1 MQVLGVERCRLRIV
15 RSAPGNARG
24 SGTVGVVHPSLRL
37 PLSAIGL
44 IAGFVAAACT
54 SVPPE
59 ELSVPLP
66 TTTVESESAPVAEME
81 SESTAGSDL
90 SPDTPAVAGELAI
103 GGLEGMVV
111 ADASGAVVR
120 SAFPSG
126 VATQPTWSRAGDR
139 AISFVSSATGGSVV
153 VSAGDDAFAVGAR
166 RPYFFFSWSGDGA
179 YVAALGPGPRGTSLD
194 ILTPEG
200 ELATDATI
208 DTGSFYLAWE
218 PGGDDL
224 VVHLDD
230 ELFLLRDPRD
240 LETRES
246 LGTPGQSFLAPVW
259 IPETRHIVIVDDVDG
274 SDEGRL
280 IRLDVDDR
288 SEQDL
293 GPVRGGVGMTVSPD
307 AARLFV
313 SHGGPDSERGNE
325 VEISMGS
332 VSRPVQETLAASEV
346 IVLETGDRTA
356 VSDEPS
362 IWAEWAPDGS
372 ALALL
377 QPVSQGARWLIADER
392 GLRELGTMQATP
404 TFLRNYLFFSW
415 QYVESPRIWAPDAD
429 AIVYAAVEAG
439 VPGIYVHPLNSERV
453 RVSDGNVAFF
463 SPRTDSA
470 TVSPA

>member
-1 MQVLGVERCRLRIV
+1 MEVLGVERCRLRIV
-15 RSAPGNARG
+15 RSAPSSARC
-24 SGTVGVVHPSLRL
+24 SGTVGAVHRPLRL

-66 TTTVESESAPVAEME
+66 TTTVESEPAPVAEVE
-81 SESTAGSDL
+81 SESTVES
-90 SPDTPAVAGELAI
+90 DTPAVAGVLAI

-120 SAFPSG
+120 SALPSG
-126 VATQPTWSRAGDR
+126 IATQPTWSRAGDR
-139 AISFVSSATGGSVV
+139 AISFVPSATGGSVV
-153 VSAGDDAFAVGAR
+153 VSAGDEAFAVGAR

-230 ELFLLRDPRD
+230 ELFLLRDPWD

-246 LGTPGQSFLAPVW
+246 LGVPGQSFLAPVW
-259 IPETRHIVIVDDVDG
+259 IPGTRHIVIVDDD
-274 SDEGRL
+274 SAEGRL

-288 SEQDL
+288 SEEDL

-307 AARLFV
+307 ATRLFV
-313 SHGGPDSERGNE
+313 THGGPDSERGDGI
-325 VEISMGS
+325 EISIGS
-332 VSRPVQETLAASEV
+332 AGRPVQETRAASEV
-346 IVLETGDRTA
+346 IELETGDRTA
-356 VSDEPS
+356 VSDERS

-372 ALALL
+372 VLALL

-439 VPGIYVHPLNSERV
+439 IPGIYVHPLNGEPV
-453 RVSDGNVAFF
+453 RVSDGDVAFF
-463 SPRTDSA
+463 APRPDGAAASPG
-470 TVSPA
+470 

>member
-1 MQVLGVERCRLRIV
+1 MLGVERCRLRIV
-15 RSAPGNARG
+15 RSAPSSARC
-24 SGTVGVVHPSLRL
+24 SGTVGAVHRPLRL

-66 TTTVESESAPVAEME
+66 TTTVESEPAPVAEVE
-81 SESTAGSDL
+81 SESTVES
-90 SPDTPAVAGELAI
+90 DTPAVAGVLAI

-120 SAFPSG
+120 SALPSG
-126 VATQPTWSRAGDR
+126 IATQPTWSRAGDR
-139 AISFVSSATGGSVV
+139 AISFVPSATGGSVV
-153 VSAGDDAFAVGAR
+153 VSAGDEAFAVGAR

-230 ELFLLRDPRD
+230 ELFLLRDPWD

-246 LGTPGQSFLAPVW
+246 LGVPGQSFLAPVW
-259 IPETRHIVIVDDVDG
+259 IPGTRHIVIVDDD
-274 SDEGRL
+274 SAEGRL

-288 SEQDL
+288 SEEDL

-307 AARLFV
+307 ATRLFV
-313 SHGGPDSERGNE
+313 THGGPDSERGDGI
-325 VEISMGS
+325 EISIGS
-332 VSRPVQETLAASEV
+332 AGRPVQETRAASEV
-346 IVLETGDRTA
+346 IELETGDRTA
-356 VSDEPS
+356 VSDERS

-372 ALALL
+372 VLALL

-439 VPGIYVHPLNSERV
+439 IPGIYVHPLNGEPV
-453 RVSDGNVAFF
+453 RVSDGDVAFF
-463 SPRTDSA
+463 APRPDGAAASPG
-470 TVSPA
+470 